1 MLLVISAFGGVVKK
15 ILKEL
20 ENMFEKDDL
29 WKKFVAETQKSIT
42 GKVLSGL
49 VQSDWISSW

>member
-1 MLLVISAFGGVVKK
+1 MLLVISAFGGGVKK

-29 WKKFVAETQKSIT
+29 WKKNVAETQKSIT

-49 VQSDWISSW
+49 VESDWISSW